1 MLRARW
7 RRDGGYCSGGVGLCT
22 EGVSREE
29 ESVAKSGGAGE
40 STWDEVNFVFLVQSF
55 VFR

>member
-40 STWDEVNFVFLVQSF
+40 SAWDEVNFVFLVQSF